1 MKGTRVYQCMQYQ
14 KLIFV
19 KVNKGIYILDK
30 DIYMLTSSLNPNIVK
45 TVGLNKKSF
54 NKQQGH
60 ENQFKREYQ

>member
-1 MKGTRVYQCMQYQ
+1 MRYQ

-30 DIYMLTSSLNPNIVK
+30 DIYMLTSSLNPNIAK

-54 NKQQGH
+54 NK
-60 ENQFKREYQ
+60 

>member
-1 MKGTRVYQCMQYQ
+1 MQYQ

-54 NKQQGH
+54 NK
-60 ENQFKREYQ
+60 